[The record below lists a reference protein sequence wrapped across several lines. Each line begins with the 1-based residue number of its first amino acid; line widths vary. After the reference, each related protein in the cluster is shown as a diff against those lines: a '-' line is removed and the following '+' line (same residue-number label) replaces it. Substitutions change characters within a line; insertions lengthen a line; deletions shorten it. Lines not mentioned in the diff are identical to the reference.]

1 MSERFKEPVLK
12 TGDGATHREF
22 ESHTLRQNR
31 VAWWRPG
38 FYFAF
43 LETTWKVGVLYN
55 YLEWLQCVGVPRK
68 GRENPEMT
76 VESFRVS
83 GSVLGRL
90 LLCME
95 ILQLFP
101 PRAASF
107 PPCDL
112 PGVLSISL
120 LLRLI
125 RQYFCGLQLG
135 ILMSR
140 VQQKRN

>member
-1 MSERFKEPVLK
+1 MTAVRRSPEKGQREPR
-12 TGDGATHREF
+12 DDRDD
-22 ESHTLRQNR
+22 
-31 VAWWRPG
+31 
-38 FYFAF
+38 
-43 LETTWKVGVLYN
+43 
-55 YLEWLQCVGVPRK
+55 
-68 GRENPEMT
+68 
-76 VESFRVS
+76 S

-140 VQQKRN
+140 VQQKRNQENYEILQS